1 MMTADFETMKR
12 SALDRLSVGDFF
24 TASPPAVKDE
34 SRLQRPGESS
44 AEASERWRREQA
56 KLSEGH
62 CRDLVRRLSAENAV
76 RETTAITELR
86 AVLRRY
92 DLGGCDDVSY
102 ACRRLLKR
110 IDRQ

>member
-44 AEASERWRREQA
+44 ADASHRWRREQA
-56 KLSEGH
+56 KISAGH
-62 CRDLVRRLSAENAV
+62 RRDLVRRLSAENAV
-76 RETTAITELR
+76 RETTSITELR

-92 DLGGCDDVSY
+92 DLGGYDDVSY